1 MTNALVAAAKDLGYT
16 YHAGVVQC
24 KDAFYGQHE
33 PQRMPVSYELLNKW
47 EAWKRLGCKASEM
60 ESAALFVAAS
70 HLRVRCGSDF
80 LVVGNQERQAA
91 GLDNPIVHDTHCL
104 LYTSCTFRGVN
115 LHVLGYGIEYES
127 PDFAEI
133 EDNIAAQGTAA
144 SRQML
149 WATRKMGF
157 QVSEQE
163 MEELAKNNF
172 NKDIWTG
179 EMFAEVLLD
188 KPEYADHPM
197 LRPYRP
203 GGKRADNPYVNFYW
217 DYYSQGKCCY
227 VKMEYPDLEQVV
239 DMVHRNKGCAVLAH
253 PGVNLKGHSGLL
265 EPIIE
270 TGLFGIEAFSSY
282 HSPEQAA
289 CYYEAARRN
298 GLIYTCGSD
307 YHGKTKPSICLG
319 GYVSLVADEEILGQL
334 GMLMER

>member
-1 MTNALVAAAKDLGYT
+1 MGKSIDLHMHSYYSDDGEFTPEELVRKCSDSGIKVMAIADHNSVRANVRGELEAAKAGIT
-16 YHAGVVQC
+16 YIPAIEI
-24 KDAFYGQHE
+24 D
-33 PQRMPVSYELLNKW
+33 
-47 EAWKRLGCKASEM
+47 
-60 ESAALFVAAS
+60 
-70 HLRVRCGSDF
+70 
-80 LVVGNQERQAA
+80 
-91 GLDNPIVHDTHCL
+91 
-104 LYTSCTFRGVN
+104 CTFRGVN

-133 EDNIAAQGTAA
+133 EDNIAAQGAVA

-149 WATRKMGF
+149 QATRKMGF

-203 GGKRADNPYVNFYW
+203 GGERADNPYVNFYW

-227 VKMEYPDLEQVV
+227 VEMEYPDLEQVV
-239 DMVHRNKGCAVLAH
+239 DIIHKNKGCAVLAH
-253 PGVNLKGHSGLL
+253 PGVNLKDRSGLL

-282 HSPEQAA
+282 HSPAQAA
-289 CYYEAARRN
+289 FYYDAARRN
-298 GLIYTCGSD
+298 G
-307 YHGKTKPSICLG
+307 
-319 GYVSLVADEEILGQL
+319 
-334 GMLMER
+334 

>member
-1 MTNALVAAAKDLGYT
+1 MLGKTIDLHMHSYYSDDGEFTPEELVRKCSGSGIKVMAIADHNSVRANARGKLEAAKAGIT
-16 YHAGVVQC
+16 YIPAIEI
-24 KDAFYGQHE
+24 D
-33 PQRMPVSYELLNKW
+33 
-47 EAWKRLGCKASEM
+47 
-60 ESAALFVAAS
+60 
-70 HLRVRCGSDF
+70 
-80 LVVGNQERQAA
+80 
-91 GLDNPIVHDTHCL
+91 
-104 LYTSCTFRGVN
+104 CTFRGVN
-115 LHVLGYGIEYES
+115 LHVLGYGIEYEG

-133 EDNIAAQGTAA
+133 EDNIAAQGAAA
-144 SRQML
+144 SQHML
-149 WATRKMGF
+149 WATRSMGF

-203 GGKRADNPYVNFYW
+203 GGERADNPYVNFYW

-239 DMVHRNKGCAVLAH
+239 DIIHRNKGCAVLAH

-319 GYVSLVADEEILGQL
+319 GYVSLVPDEEILGQL

>member
-1 MTNALVAAAKDLGYT
+1 MLGKSIDLHMHSYYSDDGEFTPEELVRKCSDSGIKVMAIADHNSVRANAQGELEAAKAGIT
-16 YHAGVVQC
+16 YIPAIEI
-24 KDAFYGQHE
+24 D
-33 PQRMPVSYELLNKW
+33 
-47 EAWKRLGCKASEM
+47 
-60 ESAALFVAAS
+60 
-70 HLRVRCGSDF
+70 
-80 LVVGNQERQAA
+80 
-91 GLDNPIVHDTHCL
+91 
-104 LYTSCTFRGVN
+104 CTFRGVN

-127 PDFAEI
+127 QDFAEI
-133 EDNIAAQGTAA
+133 EDNIAAQGAVA

-149 WATRKMGF
+149 QATRKMGF

-203 GGKRADNPYVNFYW
+203 GGERADNPYVNFYW

-227 VKMEYPDLEQVV
+227 VEMEYPDLEQVV
-239 DMVHRNKGCAVLAH
+239 DIIHKNKGCAVLAH
-253 PGVNLKGHSGLL
+253 PGVNLKGRSGLL

-289 CYYEAARRN
+289 FYYDAARRN
-298 GLIYTCGSD
+298 GMIFTCGSD

-319 GYVSLVADEEILGQL
+319 GYVSLVPDEEILGQL
-334 GMLMER
+334 GRLMGR

>member
-1 MTNALVAAAKDLGYT
+1 MLGKTIDLHMHSYYSDDGEFTPEELVRKCSSSGIKVMAIADPNSVRANARGKLEAAKAGIT
-16 YHAGVVQC
+16 YIPAIEI
-24 KDAFYGQHE
+24 D
-33 PQRMPVSYELLNKW
+33 
-47 EAWKRLGCKASEM
+47 
-60 ESAALFVAAS
+60 
-70 HLRVRCGSDF
+70 
-80 LVVGNQERQAA
+80 
-91 GLDNPIVHDTHCL
+91 
-104 LYTSCTFRGVN
+104 CTFRGVN

-319 GYVSLVADEEILGQL
+319 GYVSLVTDEEILGQL

>member
-1 MTNALVAAAKDLGYT
+1 M
-16 YHAGVVQC
+16 
-24 KDAFYGQHE
+24 
-33 PQRMPVSYELLNKW
+33 
-47 EAWKRLGCKASEM
+47 
-60 ESAALFVAAS
+60 
-70 HLRVRCGSDF
+70 
-80 LVVGNQERQAA
+80 
-91 GLDNPIVHDTHCL
+91 
-104 LYTSCTFRGVN
+104 N

-133 EDNIAAQGTAA
+133 EDNIAVQGTAA

-319 GYVSLVADEEILGQL
+319 GYVSLVTDEEILGQL